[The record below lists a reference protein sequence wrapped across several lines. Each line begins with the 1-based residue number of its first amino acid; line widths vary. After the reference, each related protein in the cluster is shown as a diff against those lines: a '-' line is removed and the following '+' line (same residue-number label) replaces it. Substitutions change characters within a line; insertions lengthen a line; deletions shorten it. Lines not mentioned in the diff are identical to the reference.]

1 MTLTL
6 ERIADILETA
16 PRRGRWPERDRR
28 PGAPERPVAPS
39 VAAESGAVGETDRYI
54 TISDAMAR
62 EMAATLRHYA
72 RGESPRAVALE
83 RRGPWVKSSHSPTDR
98 MCRRSQ

>member
-1 MTLTL
+1 VTLTL

-83 RRGPWVKSSHSPTDR
+83 RR
-98 MCRRSQ
+98 